1 MRKSCILGSVVDFL
15 NGGRLGSFA
24 IVFPHLVDFSKQL
37 LFMQR
42 VLNMYSNIVSGSLV
56 DFAEKFHGKFCN
68 LSQVL
73 ASVFFHTSSLM
84 KVGGLHLD

>member
-1 MRKSCILGSVVDFL
+1 MRKSCFLGSVVDFL

-56 DFAEKFHGKFCN
+56 DFAEKFHEKVHSFSTLISTG
-68 LSQVL
+68 
-73 ASVFFHTSSLM
+73 SVCR
-84 KVGGLHLD
+84 